1 MEKRD
6 RPEVLRAIGHRIRKR
21 RREKNMTQ
29 EALGAKAGIS
39 KSFVSEVEGGQA
51 SASGLIYLRIASALD
66 VSVEWILTGELPEM
80 SVVRSTEIQ
89 IPESVADLA
98 EEEGWSYGETLDV
111 AAALQTVVA
120 RRSKGRRW
128 EPGREELRAL
138 ATAIRQLR
146 PKGGPRRRSE

>member
-1 MEKRD
+1 
-6 RPEVLRAIGHRIRKR
+6 
-21 RREKNMTQ
+21 MTQ